1 MQDEHQWIRKR
12 FLGYAL
18 GTLEDASRSRSE
30 THLANCADCRE
41 QYTEFCGEFGMK
53 AATRGHLPAA
63 MIARWDR
70 AQAELSGLERDAVR
84 LHLQHCA
91 TCQEEIKLVGQSSTQ
106 AKGTLPDFSRQRR
119 AATWMPW
126 LGGGAIGA
134 LATAAL
140 LLWIVD
146 PSRTAPPEPVRSDA
160 AIQVAAPT
168 TPELLA
174 MPWISPAT
182 LRGDAVSLELAAST
196 SELALAL
203 AVANVADG
211 FATLLRV
218 HGPDGA
224 VVATTTIESDAVRAG
239 TAIVVLRSPSGWQ
252 AGGYRVVLREAG
264 LAQAAD
270 STESYF
276 ELRTRP

>member
-1 MQDEHQWIRKR
+1 VQDEHRWIRER

-30 THLANCADCRE
+30 THLASCADCRE
-41 QYTEFCGEFGMK
+41 QYGEFCGELGMK
-53 AATRGHLPAA
+53 TATHGHLPAA

-70 AQAELSGLERDAVR
+70 AHRELSGLERDAVR

-91 TCQEEIKLVGQSSTQ
+91 SCQEDMKLVGQNASSTSS
-106 AKGTLPDFSRQRR
+106 ALPNFSRQRR
-119 AATWMPW
+119 AATWVPW
-126 LGGGAIGA
+126 LGGGAMGA

-140 LLWIVD
+140 LLWLVD
-146 PSRTAPPEPVRSDA
+146 PSRTAPREPSRPDGATRV
-160 AIQVAAPT
+160 VAPA

-182 LRGDAVSLELAAST
+182 LRGEAVSLELPAST

-203 AVANVADG
+203 AVASVADG
-211 FATLLRV
+211 SATLLRV
-218 HGPDGA
+218 HGPDA
-224 VVATTTIESDAVRAG
+224 AIVATTTIQSDAVRAG
-239 TAIVVLRSPSGWQ
+239 TAIVVLRDPGGWK
-252 AGGYRVVLREAG
+252 AGSYRVVLWEAG
-264 LAQAAD
+264 SIPEAD